1 MFGVSTS
8 LQPHRLSAGGSARN
22 EQRRSKEQAESSGG
36 EEGEWVAMRR
46 ARGGRR
52 AVGAEL
58 RPAVVVEK

>member
-8 LQPHRLSAGGSARN
+8 LQPHRLSAGGSAT
-22 EQRRSKEQAESSGG
+22 SGGGAKSSGG
-36 EEGEWVAMRR
+36 EEGEWVAMRC